1 VGRKS
6 PPAHEVFGSATKR
19 WEEDHM
25 KLRKLLA
32 VVLAAGLVTTVGGA
46 AAGAKKKPK
55 PYKSEDGVIAVGH
68 TLLYSS
74 TGEVNS
80 VTAKEFENSCAIPAS
95 NGLDA
100 YVYEVPAAYQKLEMT
115 FKAVGKAQV
124 AWDLYGFFYDKDC
137 KRLPSAAAAQGAVT
151 MADATGVMPA
161 GTAYVLIAN
170 FAGDPVTVH
179 YELTAYQAQT
189 F

>member
-1 VGRKS
+1 MKS
-6 PPAHEVFGSATKR
+6 G
-19 WEEDHM
+19 
-25 KLRKLLA
+25 KLLA
-32 VVLAAGLVTTVGGA
+32 VVLAAGLVATVWGP

-55 PYKSEDGVIAVGH
+55 PYKSEDGIIAVGH
-68 TLLYSS
+68 TMLYSS

-80 VTAKEFENSCAIPAS
+80 ITAKEFENSCAIPAS

-100 YVYEVPAAYQKLEMT
+100 YVYEVPAAYQKLDMT

-137 KRLPSAAAAQGAVT
+137 KRLPSAAEAQGAVGMSDT
-151 MADATGVMPA
+151 SAVMPA

-179 YELTAYQAQT
+179 YELTAYQAPT
-189 F
+189 Y